1 MAAIRAVT
9 LIVAEPGVVAA
20 RLATAFGWDVSQD
33 YGRFAEVRAGDGM
46 PLWLNEPSDATIDV
60 QQGVLLHCWVDDVSA
75 ATAKARAAGAVIL
88 REPTTMDFGMES
100 AWAQVDGG
108 PIVDLTRPTS

>member
-9 LIVAEPGVVAA
+9 LITAEPDVVAG
-20 RLATAFGWDVSQD
+20 RLASVFGWDVSHD
-33 YGRFAEVRAGDGM
+33 YGTFVEVSAGDGM
-46 PLWLNEPSDATIDV
+46 VVWLSEPSESTTDL

-75 ATAKARAAGAVIL
+75 ATAGAAGAAIL
-88 REPTTMDFGMES
+88 REPTTMDFGMEP
-100 AWAQVDGG
+100 AWAQVEGG